1 MSRRVVLRTPAPVAV
16 GLNGREGPAVVDD
29 MMTVVN
35 GVRGEGADEA
45 TALPSLGDILGEAED
60 PIFELDEELAEED
73 DDILGVEPAD
83 DDEEEELDP
92 SVIANSA
99 VDPRIVALLAEKGIT
114 KFTPIQEQSFDLL
127 RSGADMLGRSQTGT
141 GKTLAFALPLVH
153 RLAEERG
160 GRKERGR
167 KAAIL
172 VLAPTRELARQVAE
186 TFELIAKPDR
196 LRVETFHG
204 GVAYGPQCRAL
215 RDGLDV
221 LVGTPGRIIDHI
233 NNGDLDLS
241 GVQYAVLD
249 EADEM
254 LNMGFKA
261 APPLQRAAC
270 PAGAAR
276 PIRLPGRSTA
286 RATPMHPRAP
296 PGQCWKPAVAWAAP
310 SVQPKVERA
319 PLRPAGRRR
328 DHPGRGDARGAAD
341 GALLGDAPA
350 VGAVRGAAA
359 PQGPGDGRCGR
370 ARRVRGRDDRQAPR
384 DPLADEP
391 LGQGRHARR
400 RHRRARQRD

>member
-1 MSRRVVLRTPAPVAV
+1 MRRLALLVLIAAPAALAYGQSAGARGTAVSRRVVLRTPAPVAV
-16 GLNGREGPAVVDD
+16 GLNGEGPAVVDD
-29 MMTVVN
+29 MMTVLN

-45 TALPSLGDILGEAED
+45 TALPSLGDILGEAEE
-60 PIFELDEELAEED
+60 PLFELDEELAEED
-73 DDILGVEPAD
+73 DDIFGVEPAD

-261 APPLQRAAC
+261 APPLERPAPREQPAPHASLDGQRLGPPRCTPERRLGSPGSLPWPGQRAS
-270 PAGAAR
+270 
-276 PIRLPGRSTA
+276 GR
-286 RATPMHPRAP
+286 
-296 PGQCWKPAVAWAAP
+296 
-310 SVQPKVERA
+310 PKVERA
-319 PLRPAGRRR
+319 PCAAGRTTSR
-328 DHPGRGDARGAAD
+328 PSW
-341 GALLGDAPA
+341 
-350 VGAVRGAAA
+350 
-359 PQGPGDGRCGR
+359 
-370 ARRVRGRDDRQAPR
+370 
-384 DPLADEP
+384 
-391 LGQGRHARR
+391 ARR
-400 RHRRARQRD
+400 RSRRGRRCSSRRRTHRGCSRWRGSTSRTL